1 MTSSHRPR
9 IHRADIIHLRGAPG
23 QAISLND
30 YIEAARSASA
40 AADVVRLSGFRSQ
53 IEAKLQT
60 EQARQHHDL
69 HEGAETLLRFLAS
82 PDARAATDPLPTD
95 IAEAVVA
102 LHYLL
107 EGIDLIPDAIPEIG
121 LTDDARLVAR
131 VLARNPSI
139 L

>member
-1 MTSSHRPR
+1 MTSPHRPR
-9 IHRADIIHLRGAPG
+9 IHRADIIHLQGAPG

-40 AADVVRLSGFRSQ
+40 AADVVRLLGSRPQ
-53 IEAKLQT
+53 IEAKLQA

-69 HEGAETLLRFLAS
+69 HEGVETLLRFLTS
-82 PDARAATDPLPTD
+82 ARALAAADPLPTD
-95 IAEAVVA
+95 VAEAVVA

-107 EGIDLIPDAIPEIG
+107 EGIDLIPDATPEIG
-121 LTDDARLVAR
+121 LTDDARIVAR
-131 VLARNPSI
+131 VLARNPSV